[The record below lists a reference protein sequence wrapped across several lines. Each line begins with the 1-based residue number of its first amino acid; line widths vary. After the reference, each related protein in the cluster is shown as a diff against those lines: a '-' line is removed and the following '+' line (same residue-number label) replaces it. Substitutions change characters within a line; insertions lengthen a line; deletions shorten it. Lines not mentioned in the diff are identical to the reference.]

1 MPKLLPYVARRANE
15 LMELF
20 AKHAEE
26 GSAAE
31 LDSYFMDTTMDII
44 NYYLYGRHD
53 LNYDLVGGRTNLK
66 VNHIQRKKSSLVLTL
81 LILVPSR
88 TSWLWLSVTQGMAA
102 FWYQQD

>member
-1 MPKLLPYVARRANE
+1 
-15 LMELF
+15 MELF

-31 LDSYFMDTTMDII
+31 LDSYFMDTTMDVI

-66 VNHIQRKKSSLVLTL
+66 VSKEQSTI
-81 LILVPSR
+81 P
-88 TSWLWLSVTQGMAA
+88 
-102 FWYQQD
+102 